1 MKEHN
6 TNLALQL
13 VPASSRPRVVGE
25 PRLWIAEALE
35 VCDTSVVARRLSC
48 SQELVRGWRTGKSLP
63 NLDHLARAPRRFS
76 LRVLTCLGDHL
87 RADQIAHQDL
97 DEALRLLYLA
107 FGALLAG
114 WWGHR
119 WTLEQVRDLLGH
131 RSVTTTERYA
141 HLAPSVLAETAA
153 QTNLGRSREGH
164 AAIIRN
170 HPERS
175 KEADFSGVLWGR
187 ATHDSNVRPS
197 APEGEAKNIGFPGVR
212 PSRDQAVTRASVAF
226 LQAVAAGEG
235 GAVLAELARGLATVV
250 LEIPEV
256 VLAKRIQAA
265 LVSRSPLLVAIAT
278 QLAERLLSPEVVEG
292 AGEEVAS

>member
-48 SQELVRGWRTGKSLP
+48 SQELVRGWRIGKSLP

-107 FGALLAG
+107 FGALLADLS
-114 WWGHR
+114 R
-119 WTLEQVRDLLGH
+119 KPLDQRDPREAAEIRDRAAELEQQAGIIRRIAADQARTV
-131 RSVTTTERYA
+131 E
-141 HLAPSVLAETAA
+141 APSE
-153 QTNLGRSREGH
+153 
-164 AAIIRN
+164 
-170 HPERS
+170 
-175 KEADFSGVLWGR
+175 KGV
-187 ATHDSNVRPS
+187 
-197 APEGEAKNIGFPGVR
+197 
-212 PSRDQAVTRASVAF
+212 Q
-226 LQAVAAGEG
+226 
-235 GAVLAELARGLATVV
+235 
-250 LEIPEV
+250 
-256 VLAKRIQAA
+256 
-265 LVSRSPLLVAIAT
+265 
-278 QLAERLLSPEVVEG
+278 
-292 AGEEVAS
+292 